1 MRNDIHI
8 FIGLIVFTMLI
19 VGCGSNLEEN
29 ESTDKV
35 IEVTSSRMNSQK
47 EIFIKSKQM
56 IKLALVEKEEN
67 VDKNKEE
74 SASEGNTKKEVA
86 EKEEK
91 SITEEEPT
99 YTTEE
104 ISGDFMSTIALN
116 IRKGPSTD
124 FQLVGN
130 LQPYMKAVASEKA
143 TLNGSTWYK
152 VTSNDLSG
160 WAAANYLV
168 AYEKKKTEETK
179 ETEET
184 KKTTPKKKTEEKPNK
199 KEGEPAKQK
208 KEESKKSDS
217 KAKETSKEKSKETSP
232 NTSVT
237 PSTIEKAVIDLTNAE
252 REKAG
257 LAPYKI
263 DKKLVAS
270 ARAKANDMATNNYFA
285 HNSPTYG
292 SAGDQLGQF
301 GVSFSGWG
309 ENIAKGHQSAEQVV
323 SEWMNSPGHKENILN
338 PKMTHIGVGYDSN
351 GNYWTQQF
359 IYK

>member
-152 VTSNDLSG
+152 VTANDLTG

-168 AYEKKKTEETK
+168 PYEKKKAPTA
-179 ETEET
+179 ET
-184 KKTTPKKKTEEKPNK
+184 KKTTPKKKTEEQTNKQEEPTKQQEKKQVNKP
-199 KEGEPAKQK
+199 
-208 KEESKKSDS
+208 
-217 KAKETSKEKSKETSP
+217 KETPKEKPKETSP
-232 NTSVT
+232 NTNAT
-237 PSTIEKAVIDLTNAE
+237 PSAIEKAVIDLTNAE

-257 LAPYKI
+257 LAPFKI
-263 DKKLVAS
+263 DNKLVAS
-270 ARAKANDMATNNYFA
+270 ARAKANDMATNNYFD
-285 HNSPTYG
+285 HTSPTYG

-301 GVSFSGWG
+301 GISFRGWG
-309 ENIAKGHQSAEQVV
+309 ENIAKGQSSAEQVV
-323 SEWMNSPGHKENILN
+323 TAWMNSPGHKENILN